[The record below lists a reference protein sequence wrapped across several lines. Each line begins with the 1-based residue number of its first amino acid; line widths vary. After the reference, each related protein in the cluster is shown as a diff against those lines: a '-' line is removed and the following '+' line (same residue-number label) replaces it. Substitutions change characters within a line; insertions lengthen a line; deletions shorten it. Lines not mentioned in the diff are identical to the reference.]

1 MSGNLC
7 VTVGTAITVAAV
19 GLTGC
24 SQQAARRM
32 DSAEPPPPATSSVVA
47 PPSAPLPPPEAL
59 NDVLFRL
66 ADPAVPGNEKL
77 NLVEGSTPETAEALD
92 NFTTAARDGGYLP
105 MAFAAN
111 NIAWSGAN
119 PSHVTSTVVVTTAN
133 PDRREFTFPMEFV
146 PLQSGWQLSRKTAAM
161 LLGLSNRT
169 SSQSVPPPPPAP
181 SPSPAPSPPLPP
193 PPEPVPPP
201 PNPAPSPAPTSSP
214 GS

>member
-1 MSGNLC
+1 MSGNVC
-7 VTVGTAITVAAV
+7 VTLGTAIAVAAA
-19 GLTGC
+19 LTGC

-32 DSAEPPPPATSSVVA
+32 DSAEPPPAATSSVVT

-59 NDVLFRL
+59 NDLLFRL
-66 ADPAVPGNEKL
+66 ADPAVPGNDKL

-105 MAFAAN
+105 MGFAAN

-146 PLQSGWQLSRKTAAM
+146 PFQSGWQLSRKTAAM
-161 LLGLSNRT
+161 LLGLSNSH
-169 SSQSVPPPPPAP
+169 SSTTPVPPPP
-181 SPSPAPSPPLPP
+181 PAPSPPLPP

-201 PNPAPSPAPTSSP
+201 SPEPSPGPSPAPTSSP

>member
-7 VTVGTAITVAAV
+7 VTLGTAITVAAV

-32 DSAEPPPPATSSVVA
+32 DSAEPPPPPATSSVVT

-66 ADPAVPGNEKL
+66 ADPAVPGTEKL
-77 NLVEGSTPETAEALD
+77 NLVEGSTPETAQALD

-133 PDRREFTFPMEFV
+133 PERREFTFPMEFV
-146 PLQSGWQLSRKTAAM
+146 PFQSGWQLSRKTAAM

-169 SSQSVPPPPPAP
+169 SSQPIHMPFRTPAT
-181 SPSPAPSPPLPP
+181 
-193 PPEPVPPP
+193 
-201 PNPAPSPAPTSSP
+201 TSERRSAR
-214 GS
+214 GWA